1 MGHREQALHWLDRLR
16 NYSPS
21 RDDGKFWSEVE
32 IRLFTNEAEA
42 VILYDPI
49 FPADPFAH

>member
-1 MGHREQALHWLDRLR
+1 MPPTDWLPLQLLR
-16 NYSPS
+16 
-21 RDDGKFWSEVE
+21 R
-32 IRLFTNEAEA
+32 EAEA